1 MKISISKII
10 IFSFTIFLLLVFWQ
24 GLKKDNNYDTE
35 NLIGSRISSFQL
47 IEINNNDQYISEEDL
62 KKNKMLA
69 DYKVLFI
76 NASSFG
82 ISMTDIDIG
91 LKIFLLLITIFYT
104 LQKWWI
110 MNKKK

>member
-1 MKISISKII
+1 MIKTKLLQYAII
-10 IFSFTIFLLLVFWQ
+10 
-24 GLKKDNNYDTE
+24 
-35 NLIGSRISSFQL
+35 
-47 IEINNNDQYISEEDL
+47 DL

-82 ISMTDIDIG
+82 ISMTDIDVG

-110 MNKKK
+110 MNKKNNDKKL

>member
-1 MKISISKII
+1 MIKTKLLQYAII
-10 IFSFTIFLLLVFWQ
+10 
-24 GLKKDNNYDTE
+24 
-35 NLIGSRISSFQL
+35 
-47 IEINNNDQYISEEDL
+47 DL
-62 KKNKMLA
+62 KKNKMIA

>member
-1 MKISISKII
+1 MIKTKLLQYAII
-10 IFSFTIFLLLVFWQ
+10 
-24 GLKKDNNYDTE
+24 
-35 NLIGSRISSFQL
+35 
-47 IEINNNDQYISEEDL
+47 DL

-76 NASSFG
+76 NAGSFG